1 MNRNVKDLYLL
12 ITYSDDLFVG
22 TWKWINKSYK
32 FNSLK
37 IYSSNVWVKKKQTK
51 KQHVICKY
59 YDTNISLLGAFG
71 GSLKEM

>member
-37 IYSSNVWVKKKQTK
+37 IYSSNVWVKKKQ
-51 KQHVICKY
+51 HVICKY